1 MWALSLLAAEDP
13 LTRPEIIYGVAGL
26 VGAML
31 VGAIAIS
38 LTDKW
43 RKRATAP
50 AHDATDMLTN
60 YRDMYEHG
68 EITEAEYTELRRK
81 VADKV
86 KNAPAP
92 VAPRSPTR
100 PGAPI
105 PRNSRSPRRPIPGRK
120 PSHPRR
126 PRCRPNRPQ
135 HQEPPNWCSGQNPYH

>member
-1 MWALSLLAAEDP
+1 MWAFSLLAAEDP

-86 KNAPAP
+86 KNTPAP
-92 VAPRSPTR
+92 VVPPQPDPSGRPDPAKFAIPASSDSGAKIDPPAPPAVPPESPPT
-100 PGAPI
+100 PGAA
-105 PRNSRSPRRPIPGRK
+105 
-120 PSHPRR
+120 
-126 PRCRPNRPQ
+126 
-135 HQEPPNWCSGQNPYH
+135 

>member
-31 VGAIAIS
+31 IGAIAIS

-92 VAPRSPTR
+92 VAPPQPDPSGRPDPAKFAIPAPPDSGAKTEPPAPPAVPPESPPT
-100 PGAPI
+100 PGA
-105 PRNSRSPRRPIPGRK
+105 S
-120 PSHPRR
+120 
-126 PRCRPNRPQ
+126 
-135 HQEPPNWCSGQNPYH
+135 